1 MKNLSQSFP
10 TRPLTIRRCDYSY
23 LKRGLI
29 CFLLFSIIFPGF
41 CVFWKPHFIEDFQ
54 IMNNPEYVQNFTL
67 ENNHCNAKL
76 LVFRECRTDAKIT
89 IETQEFTK
97 HFSVSFFGLTKN
109 SYPAYIIYQHDNLDK
124 MVLNLEIEHIWQRL
138 FVFFIVSMIAFL
150 IAIKIFSDFI
160 QQYRQW
166 RVVGSQRK
174 MIPTIVALKKLY
186 FGYCFYRIHL
196 PDGKIQKRLL
206 KVKRKDPFVFVDQ
219 SRGYVLGAIPEGCNF
234 AIVFDQKLDHVD
246 LTEAE
251 KKELMLTVANL
262 AKAGEKIMRPMFS

>member
-10 TRPLTIRRCDYSY
+10 TRPLKIKRCDYSY

-29 CFLLFSIIFPGF
+29 YFLLFNVIFLGF
-41 CVFWKPHFIEDFQ
+41 CFFWKPHFIEDFK
-54 IMNNPEYVQNFTL
+54 IMNKPEYVQNFTL
-67 ENNHCNAKL
+67 ENNLCRATL

-89 IETQEFTK
+89 LGNQSFIK
-97 HFSVSFFGLTKN
+97 HFSVRFLGLTRN
-109 SYPAYIIYQHDNLDK
+109 SYPVYIVYQRDNPEK

-138 FVFFIVSMIAFL
+138 FVFFIVLIIAFL
-150 IAIKIFSDFI
+150 IAIKSFADFI

-174 MIPTIVALKKLY
+174 MMPTIVALTKLF

-206 KVKRKDPFVFVDQ
+206 KVKRKDPLVFVDQ

-251 KKELMLTVANL
+251 KKELMGTIARL
-262 AKAGEKIMRPMFS
+262 AESGEKIMRPMF